1 MIIYLYARGVKTPW
15 SLLNSSVI
23 KIGRWLIMNNALYEF
38 KLSDDVEENFI
49 IVTILALMFL
59 LHTHFLSEKRKK
71 KWNEL
76 TFRKIFFDVV

>member
-71 KWNEL
+71 NEYEL
-76 TFRKIFFDVV
+76 AFRKIFFDVV